1 MSIAEIKEKITPLL
15 NKYDVAYAGVF
26 GSFARGE
33 ENAHSD
39 VDIVIKFKGPATFDN
54 YLKLDNAIRST
65 LDKDVDLLTENS
77 INRFLR
83 PHIEQDLK
91 IIYGQRPNL
100 PVGN

>member
-39 VDIVIKFKGPATFDN
+39 VDIVVKFKGPATFDN

>member
-65 LDKDVDLLTENS
+65 LGKDVDLLTENS

>member
-33 ENAHSD
+33 ENDHSD
-39 VDIVIKFKGPATFDN
+39 VDIVVKFKGPATFDN

-65 LDKDVDLLTENS
+65 LGKDVDLLTENS

>member
-39 VDIVIKFKGPATFDN
+39 VDIVVKFKGPATFDN

-65 LDKDVDLLTENS
+65 LGKDVDLLTENS